1 MEHSRWNENWLLVC
15 QVAACWVPL
24 LLALGVLWPAG
35 LAAQEE
41 PGPAGEAQRRFQAAF
56 EQSETEEPAPD
67 QPPGRQ
73 PPGTEEPSP
82 QLNLLELMFRGGW
95 LMVPIVLMSLVV
107 AVFGIERALA
117 LRRGRVLPPELVE
130 QLGQMSQTSPGLD
143 PRKVYR
149 LCQRIP
155 CAAANVIRAAMLKVG
170 RPHAEVEAAVK
181 DASQREAEKL
191 YANVRP
197 LLLAAAVT
205 PLLGL
210 LGTVWG
216 MIKAFFLTATG
227 YAQANKAEQLADG
240 IYTALVTTFAG
251 LAVAIPAAVLAHW
264 FEGRIQ
270 ALFRE
275 VDELLLNMMP
285 QLERFEG
292 KLRMQRVPARE
303 EAAGDGKQPA
313 ATEPQAAPKG
323 S

>member
-1 MEHSRWNENWLLVC
+1 MENTWWNSDHPLARRTAGRWVLVLLT
-15 QVAACWVPL
+15 
-24 LLALGVLWPAG
+24 LGVLWPAG

-56 EQSETEEPAPD
+56 EQSPDEPAPD
-67 QPPGRQ
+67 QPAGEPVPG
-73 PPGTEEPSP
+73 PEEPSP

-95 LMVPIVLMSLVV
+95 LMVPIAAMSLVV

-130 QLGQMSQTSPGLD
+130 QLGQMSQSGSGLD

-155 CAAANVIRAAMLKVG
+155 SAASNVIRAAMLKVG

-197 LLLAAAVT
+197 LLLAAAIT

-292 KLRMQRVPARE
+292 KLRLQRVPKGE
-303 EAAGDGKQPA
+303 EAAAGDGKPA
-313 ATEPQAAPKG
+313 AAKQPQAAPKG

>member
-1 MEHSRWNENWLLVC
+1 VLVNNRIRQTTPRRTALAWLV
-15 QVAACWVPL
+15 L
-24 LLALGVLWPAG
+24 LLGVAFLAPWPS
-35 LAAQEE
+35 AAQEE
-41 PGPAGEAQRRFQAAF
+41 PGPAGEAQRRFEAAFAPSEEGQAEPQADQPDPQAA
-56 EQSETEEPAPD
+56 D
-67 QPPGRQ
+67 
-73 PPGTEEPSP
+73 EEPSP

-95 LMVPIVLMSLVV
+95 LMVPIALMSLVV

-117 LRRGRVLPPELVE
+117 LRRHRVLPPELVE
-130 QLGQMSQTSPGLD
+130 QLGQMSQTGGGLE

-149 LCQRIP
+149 LCQRLP
-155 CAAANVIRAAMLKVG
+155 SAASNVIRAAMLKVG

-197 LLLAAAVT
+197 LLLAAAIT

-270 ALFRE
+270 SLFRE

-292 KLRMQRVPARE
+292 RLRPARTTAAE
-303 EAAGDGKQPA
+303 EPKPDGKRQPA
-313 ATEPQAAPKG
+313 AQTPTAPER